1 LQRRL
6 FPITAT
12 PPPHPRRWVLHGGS
26 ATEKRRRRPIYRGG
40 RETGRFE
47 KTGRTREPILKK
59 EQRKK
64 QLKSTAY
71 VVFLFDFAGH
81 RCRREEKE
89 KKPVSACCFPGGRA
103 ATVAAIPEVF
113 LCNSCSFGGLFC
125 KV

>member
-1 LQRRL
+1 L
-6 FPITAT
+6 
-12 PPPHPRRWVLHGGS
+12 
-26 ATEKRRRRPIYRGG
+26 K
-40 RETGRFE
+40 

-103 ATVAAIPEVF
+103 ASGGGALLHAPPLFQHCCCDSRSVPLQF
-113 LCNSCSFGGLFC
+113 LQFWGTIL
-125 KV
+125 